1 MSKEILFHGGPIATE
16 FFDGHS
22 FWTWNLSQA
31 IEYMDGDDDLWVIEM
46 EKSSEV
52 FADEEDYLPDGGYS
66 VAEDDEH
73 NWEIQTDAI
82 RAAVSGGATVVICDD
97 GWVVVNVERLNPRR
111 VTVEEAEEIE
121 WKAF

>member
-1 MSKEILFHGGPIATE
+1 MSKVTLFHGGPIATE

-22 FWTWNLSQA
+22 FWTWKLSQA

-66 VAEDDEH
+66 EAEDDEQ
-73 NWEIQTDAI
+73 NWEIQSGAI
-82 RAAVSGGATVVICDD
+82 RAAVSGGATVVMCDD

-111 VTVEEAEEIE
+111 VTVEEAEETGE
-121 WKAF
+121 A